1 MRDDRT
7 DGPGMNRRPTM
18 CSSEEDQTLRTT
30 SSSGM
35 KRLRTSS
42 HYESRSSLLAK
53 YRMSTCEEV
62 KSEWQAGNRGIPEWE
77 YMYCGIPWNIL
88 MTLQRSH
95 LFFLWKC
102 LIKVFNPV
110 KYVGHRTEGKVA
122 QLSYHAY
129 IVHDNFSKLLSCSL
143 EAMWSSSSIIIQA
156 ASRDG
161 RGLLGGRSQHKM
173 ADFVMEW

>member
-53 YRMSTCEEV
+53 YHLPCLRMCVCPPKPLCLSEQKRQFAVMCCRVRECERVRQLDAARDNDCPPGPCFSRFCEEF
-62 KSEWQAGNRGIPEWE
+62 
-77 YMYCGIPWNIL
+77 NICD
-88 MTLQRSH
+88 R
-95 LFFLWKC
+95 FL
-102 LIKVFNPV
+102 
-110 KYVGHRTEGKVA
+110 R
-122 QLSYHAY
+122 
-129 IVHDNFSKLLSCSL
+129 
-143 EAMWSSSSIIIQA
+143 
-156 ASRDG
+156 
-161 RGLLGGRSQHKM
+161 
-173 ADFVMEW
+173 